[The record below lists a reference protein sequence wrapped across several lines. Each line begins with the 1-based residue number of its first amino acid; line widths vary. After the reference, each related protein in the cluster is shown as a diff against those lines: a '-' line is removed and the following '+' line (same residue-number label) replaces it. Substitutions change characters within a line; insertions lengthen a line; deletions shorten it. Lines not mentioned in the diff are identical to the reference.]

1 MNTVQVYVLLLS
13 ANGFLMVEQN
23 TRVSVS
29 RRQFGQ
35 TISAL
40 TATGISSSGQAES
53 RKAPY
58 KLNYVL
64 SSAMYGEFALNEILP
79 EVKKTGAKAI
89 DIWCRVHG
97 NQREQIDEMGVEA
110 FRNMLRQNEVG
121 LGVSTRYPLGPF
133 GLQQEMEW
141 LKRLGGKI
149 VLCGTKGP
157 REPQGVEARVAVKS
171 FLEQMKPHVELA
183 EELGVTIALENHD
196 RQLLYHP
203 DSLRY
208 FAEFNRSP
216 NLGIALAF
224 HHLHKW
230 QDLIPQLCRE
240 LCPQQV
246 PFIYFQEHSEGIRV
260 KAAKEIEMQQLPGF
274 GGGLDYIPI
283 VKALKDV
290 KYKGFV
296 EIFMHPV
303 PRGIPILP
311 TVSQVT
317 AAINKSR
324 TYIDSCLSQT

>member
-1 MNTVQVYVLLLS
+1 MT
-13 ANGFLMVEQN
+13 EQ
-23 TRVSVS
+23 RRISQIS
-29 RRQFGQ
+29 RRRFGQ
-35 TISAL
+35 VTSSA
-40 TATGISSSGQAES
+40 AAAAIARPAMAES
-53 RKAPY
+53 RKASY
-58 KLNYVL
+58 QLNYVL
-64 SSAMYGEFALNEILP
+64 SSAMYGEFPLKDILP
-79 EVKKTGAKAI
+79 EVSKVGAKAI

-97 NQREQIDEMGVEA
+97 NQREQIDEMGDDA
-110 FRNMLRQNEVG
+110 FRKMLREHDVE

-133 GLQQEMEW
+133 GLQQEMKW
-141 LKRLGGKI
+141 LSDLQGKI
-149 VLCGTKGP
+149 VLCGTRGP
-157 REPQGVEARVAVKS
+157 REPQGAEAKAAVKA
-171 FLEQMKPHVELA
+171 FLEQMKPHVEKA

-208 FAEFNRSP
+208 FAEFNRSKH
-216 NLGIALAF
+216 LGIALAF

-230 QDLIPQLCRE
+230 EQQIPQLCRE
-240 LCPQQV
+240 LCPQHV

-274 GGGLDYIPI
+274 GGGLDYVPI

-290 KYKGFV
+290 NYKGYV

-311 TVSQVT
+311 TVAEVT

-324 TYIDSCLSQT
+324 AYIDRCLSLA